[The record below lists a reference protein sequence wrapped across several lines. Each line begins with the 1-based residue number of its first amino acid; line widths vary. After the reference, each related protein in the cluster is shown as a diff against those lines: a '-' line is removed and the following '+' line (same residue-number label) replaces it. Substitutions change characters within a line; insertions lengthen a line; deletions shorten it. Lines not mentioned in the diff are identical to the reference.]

1 MVRLTAG
8 TDGDIY
14 TAKAGILLAGNIQ
27 PFAHYELIA
36 PDADNTDD
44 TTVYGVGCNYYIKGP
59 ANKLTLEY
67 SNVDNDND
75 ISVDIITVQAAFG
88 F

>member
-1 MVRLTAG
+1 M
-8 TDGDIY
+8 
-14 TAKAGILLAGNIQ
+14 
-27 PFAHYELIA
+27 
-36 PDADNTDD
+36 
-44 TTVYGVGCNYYIKGP
+44 YGVGCNYYIKGP